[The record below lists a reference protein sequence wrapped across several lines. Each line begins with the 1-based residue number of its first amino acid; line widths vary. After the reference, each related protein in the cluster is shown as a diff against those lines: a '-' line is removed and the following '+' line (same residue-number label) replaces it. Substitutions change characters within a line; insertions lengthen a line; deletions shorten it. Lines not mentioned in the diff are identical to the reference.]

1 MLGRTITSSQRNR
14 ALPYTYEAQVDRLR
28 GQGSE
33 PVDWSF
39 FSDTVCGIVRL
50 LIDEG
55 YEPHEVHLFG
65 AYGGKLTELD
75 VGPCVGD
82 DGKWLTPPR
91 LCHELEEHY
100 RNTMDERYLGHVEH
114 GECMFEDRDQTPR
127 GPY

>member
-1 MLGRTITSSQRNR
+1 MLGRPLAQSQRNR

-39 FSDTVCGIVRL
+39 FSDTVCGIVRMM
-50 LIDEG
+50 IDNE
-55 YEPHEVHLFG
+55 YEPHEVRLFG

-75 VGPCVGD
+75 IEPCVGD
-82 DGKWLTPPR
+82 DGHWLTPPR
-91 LCHELEEHY
+91 LCHELEERY
-100 RNTMDERYLGHVEH
+100 RRTMDDRYLGHVEH
-114 GECMFEDRDQTPR
+114 GECMFEDRDQTGR